1 MSYRKK
7 HVRNKINKNKP
18 KKSIFKMPIFWF
30 FLLSLIVFSAG
41 IYFCLFFSK
50 IQIKN
55 ITISGNQKVNLQE
68 LEKIIDNSV
77 KKNFINFKELK
88 ISSNSFFL
96 TNTKNIQ
103 HEILN
108 YSPVIKKV
116 TVSKKFPES
125 LNVLIEERKRIAIF
139 CQNEKCFNI
148 DDTGIIFENSIYPTE
163 NIFIVRQAKNIDY
176 LNLGTN
182 VISENLIKTIT
193 EIEKSLKNNFQIN
206 LIEALIINS
215 IRMDIKTEEGW
226 QIYFDTTE
234 DSNINLQL
242 TKLNLL
248 LKDEITPDIRQNL
261 EYIDLRFKDRAYYK

>member
-163 NIFIVRQAKNIDY
+163 NIFIVRQAKNIDC

>member
-1 MSYRKK
+1 MSYRRK

-30 FLLSLIVFSAG
+30 FLLSLIIFSTG

-55 ITISGNQKVNLQE
+55 ITITGNQKVNLQE

-77 KKNFINFKELK
+77 KKNFINFRELK

-125 LNVLIEERKRIAIF
+125 LNVLIEERKKIAIF